1 MLNQTSHSIFYK
13 GVIVMSSSIDQFRRS
28 ELFKPAIMVPAMIM
42 LIFSLFNLTAPADP
56 VRTASA
62 FNLGVV
68 NQDEGLTFPPMKL
81 ATFAMDGI
89 SGNLPFTVTELD
101 NPEIARSALEA
112 GEVATVIIFPADF
125 SKLAV
130 GDKNFSIE
138 IWNTQHLTVAETQ
151 MASQLPMM
159 VQMALSS
166 GVANLRLAMS
176 KGQMPSLDLTVTADV
191 ETLHR
196 AENTAILPA
205 PFVMTFTSWLAAMV
219 GTILLFLATSQMA
232 SMNRAYVR
240 TLVPVMTMGLAS
252 FVLALVVI
260 FTTSQWGL
268 FIGIWLNVWLVS
280 LCLVWL
286 FMGIFE
292 LMGLWSLLVI
302 LPTVFY
308 QSVLGGSMAPV
319 AAAPD
324 WLREIGEVIPFD
336 LIGSAYRGVMYDAGG
351 GLPFI
356 WLLSAALI
364 GIILIWGSAIVKDR

>member
-1 MLNQTSHSIFYK
+1 
-13 GVIVMSSSIDQFRRS
+13 MSSSIAEFRQS
-28 ELFKPAIMVPAMIM
+28 KLFKPAIMVPAMIM

-56 VRTASA
+56 ERTAAA

-81 ATFAMDGI
+81 ASLAMEGI
-89 SGNLPFTVTELD
+89 AGSMPFTVTVLD
-101 NPEIARSALEA
+101 DPEIARSALES
-112 GEVATVIIFPADF
+112 GDVATVILFPADF

-138 IWNTQHLTVAETQ
+138 MWKTEHLTVAETQ
-151 MASQLPMM
+151 MASQLQMM
-159 VQMALSS
+159 IPMALSNA
-166 GVANLRLAMS
+166 VANLRLAMS

-191 ETLHR
+191 KTLHS
-196 AENTAILPA
+196 AENTATLPA

-232 SMNRAYVR
+232 SLNRAYVR

-252 FVLALVVI
+252 FVLALVVVS
-260 FTTSQWGL
+260 TTLQWAQ
-268 FIGIWLNVWLVS
+268 FIGIWLNVWIVS

-292 LMGLWSLLVI
+292 LVGLWSLIVI

-324 WLREIGEVIPFD
+324 WLREIGEIIPFD
-336 LIGSAYRGVMYDAGG
+336 SIGAAYRGVMYDAGG

-364 GIILIWGSAIVKDR
+364 GIILIWGSAIIRGR

>member
-1 MLNQTSHSIFYK
+1 
-13 GVIVMSSSIDQFRRS
+13 MSSSIDQFRRS

-68 NQDEGLTFPPMKL
+68 NQDKGLTFPPMKL
-81 ATFAMDGI
+81 ATLAMVGI
-89 SGNLPFTVTELD
+89 SGNLAFTITEID
-101 NPEIARSALEA
+101 NPETARSALEA
-112 GEVATVIIFPADF
+112 GEVATVILFPEDF

-151 MASQLPMM
+151 MAAQLPMM

-191 ETLHR
+191 ETLHK
-196 AENTAILPA
+196 AESNATLRA

-232 SMNRAYVR
+232 SMNRAYIR
-240 TLVPVMTMGLAS
+240 TLVPVITMGLAS

-260 FTTSQWGL
+260 LTTSQW
-268 FIGIWLNVWLVS
+268 
-280 LCLVWL
+280 
-286 FMGIFE
+286 
-292 LMGLWSLLVI
+292 
-302 LPTVFY
+302 
-308 QSVLGGSMAPV
+308 
-319 AAAPD
+319 
-324 WLREIGEVIPFD
+324 
-336 LIGSAYRGVMYDAGG
+336 
-351 GLPFI
+351 
-356 WLLSAALI
+356 
-364 GIILIWGSAIVKDR
+364 

>member
-1 MLNQTSHSIFYK
+1 MP
-13 GVIVMSSSIDQFRRS
+13 SSIAEFRRS
-28 ELFKPAIMVPAMIM
+28 ELFKPAIMVPTMIM
-42 LIFSLFNLTAPADP
+42 LIFSLFNLTAPTDP

-81 ATFAMDGI
+81 ASIAMEGI
-89 SGNLPFTVTELD
+89 AGNMPFTVTVLD
-101 NPEIARSALEA
+101 DPEIARAALES
-112 GEVATVIIFPADF
+112 GDVATVILFPTDF

-130 GDKNFSIE
+130 SDKNFSIE

-159 VQMALSS
+159 IQMALSS
-166 GVANLRLAMS
+166 GVSNLRLAMS
-176 KGQMPSLDLTVTADV
+176 KGQMPSLDLTVTANV

-196 AENTAILPA
+196 AENTATLPA

-232 SMNRAYVR
+232 SLNRAYVR
-240 TLVPVMTMGLAS
+240 TLAPVMTMGLAS
-252 FVLALVVI
+252 FVLALVVVS
-260 FTTSQWGL
+260 TTLQWAQ
-268 FIGIWLNVWLVS
+268 FIGIWLNVWIVS

-292 LMGLWSLLVI
+292 LVGLWSLIVI

-336 LIGSAYRGVMYDAGG
+336 SIGAAYRGVMYDAGE
-351 GLPFI
+351 GLPFT

-364 GIILIWGSAIVKDR
+364 GIILIWGSAIIRSR

>member
-1 MLNQTSHSIFYK
+1 
-13 GVIVMSSSIDQFRRS
+13 
-28 ELFKPAIMVPAMIM
+28 
-42 LIFSLFNLTAPADP
+42 
-56 VRTASA
+56 
-62 FNLGVV
+62 
-68 NQDEGLTFPPMKL
+68 
-81 ATFAMDGI
+81 
-89 SGNLPFTVTELD
+89 
-101 NPEIARSALEA
+101 
-112 GEVATVIIFPADF
+112 
-125 SKLAV
+125 
-130 GDKNFSIE
+130 
-138 IWNTQHLTVAETQ
+138 
-151 MASQLPMM
+151 MASQLQMM
-159 VQMALSS
+159 IPMALSN

-191 ETLHR
+191 KTLHS
-196 AENTAILPA
+196 AENTATLPA

-232 SMNRAYVR
+232 SLNRAYVR

-252 FVLALVVI
+252 FVLALVVVS
-260 FTTSQWGL
+260 TTLQWAQ
-268 FIGIWLNVWLVS
+268 FIGIWLNVWIVS

-292 LMGLWSLLVI
+292 VAGLWSLIII

-324 WLREIGEVIPFD
+324 WLREIGEIIPFD
-336 LIGSAYRGVMYDAGG
+336 SIGAAYRGVMYDAGG

-364 GIILIWGSAIVKDR
+364 GIILIWGSAIIRGR

>member
-1 MLNQTSHSIFYK
+1 
-13 GVIVMSSSIDQFRRS
+13 MSSSIDQFRRS

-42 LIFSLFNLTAPADP
+42 LIFSLFNLTAPTDP

-81 ATFAMDGI
+81 ATLAMDGI
-89 SGNLPFTVTELD
+89 SGNMPFTVTELA
-101 NPEIARSALEA
+101 NPEIARSALEV
-112 GEVATVIIFPADF
+112 GEVATVILFPADF

-151 MASQLPMM
+151 MASQLPKMI
-159 VQMALSS
+159 QFALSS
-166 GVANLRLAMS
+166 GVSNLRLAMS
-176 KGQMPSLDLTVTADV
+176 KGQMPSLDPTVTADV
-191 ETLHR
+191 KTLHR
-196 AENTAILPA
+196 AENTATLPA

-252 FVLALVVI
+252 IVLALVVVS
-260 FTTSQWGL
+260 TTSQWGL

-292 LMGLWSLLVI
+292 VAGLWSLLVI

-324 WLREIGEVIPFD
+324 WLRQIGEVIPFD
-336 LIGSAYRGVMYDAGG
+336 SIGAAYRGVMYDASG

-364 GIILIWGSAIVKDR
+364 GIILIWGSAIVRGR

>member
-1 MLNQTSHSIFYK
+1 
-13 GVIVMSSSIDQFRRS
+13 MSSSIDQFRRS

-42 LIFSLFNLTAPADP
+42 LIFSLFNLTAPTDP
-56 VRTASA
+56 VRTAAA

-81 ATFAMDGI
+81 ASIAMEGI
-89 SGNLPFTVTELD
+89 AGKLPYTVTELD
-101 NPEIARSALEA
+101 NPGIARSALEA
-112 GEVATVIIFPADF
+112 GEVATVILFPADF

-151 MASQLPMM
+151 MASQLPMI
-159 VQMALSS
+159 VQMALSA

-176 KGQMPSLDLTVTADV
+176 KGQMPSLELTVTADV
-191 ETLHR
+191 ETLHK
-196 AENTAILPA
+196 AESMATLPA
-205 PFVMTFTSWLAAMV
+205 PFVMTFASWLAAMV
-219 GTILLFLATSQMA
+219 GTILLFLATKQMP
-232 SMNRAYVR
+232 SMNRAYIR

-268 FIGIWLNVWLVS
+268 FLGIWLNVWLVS

-292 LMGLWSLLVI
+292 LTGLWSLLVI

-336 LIGSAYRGVMYDAGG
+336 SIGAAYRGVMYDAGE
-351 GLPFI
+351 GLPFT

-364 GIILIWGSAIVKDR
+364 GIILIWGSAIVRNR

>member
-1 MLNQTSHSIFYK
+1 
-13 GVIVMSSSIDQFRRS
+13 MSSSIAEFRRS
-28 ELFKPAIMVPAMIM
+28 KLFKPAIMVPAMIM
-42 LIFSLFNLTAPADP
+42 LVFSFFNLTAPADP

-81 ATFAMDGI
+81 ATIAMDGI
-89 SGNLPFTVTELD
+89 AGNLPFTVTELD

-112 GEVATVIIFPADF
+112 GEVATVILFPADF

-159 VQMALSS
+159 IQMALSS

-176 KGQMPSLDLTVTADV
+176 KGQMPSLAPTVTADV

-196 AENTAILPA
+196 AESTATLPA

-232 SMNRAYVR
+232 SMNRAYIR

-252 FVLALVVI
+252 FVLALVVV
-260 FTTSQWGL
+260 FTTSQWEQ
-268 FIGIWLNVWLVS
+268 FIGVWLSVWIVS

-292 LMGLWSLLVI
+292 LTGLWSLLVI

-324 WLREIGEVIPFD
+324 WLREIGEIIPFD
-336 LIGSAYRGVMYDAGG
+336 SIGAAYRGVMYDAGG

-364 GIILIWGSAIVKDR
+364 GIILIWGSAIVKGR

>member
-1 MLNQTSHSIFYK
+1 
-13 GVIVMSSSIDQFRRS
+13 MSSSIDQFRRS

-56 VRTASA
+56 LRTASA
-62 FNLGVV
+62 FNLGIV
-68 NQDEGLTFPPMKL
+68 NQDKGLAFPPMKL
-81 ATFAMDGI
+81 ATLAMDGI
-89 SGNLPFTVTELD
+89 SGNLAFTVTEHD
-101 NPEIARSALEA
+101 NPETARSALEA
-112 GEVATVIIFPADF
+112 GEVAAVILFPEDF
-125 SKLAV
+125 SNLAV
-130 GDKNFSIE
+130 GDKNFSIQ
-138 IWNTQHLTVAETQ
+138 ILNTQHLTVAETQ
-151 MASQLPMM
+151 MASQLPML

-166 GVANLRLAMS
+166 AVANLRLAMS

-196 AENTAILPA
+196 AESTATLPA

-219 GTILLFLATSQMA
+219 GTILLFLATSKMA
-232 SMNRAYVR
+232 SMNRAYIR
-240 TLVPVMTMGLAS
+240 TMVPVMTMGLAS

-260 FTTSQWGL
+260 FTTSQWGQ
-268 FIGIWLNVWLVS
+268 FIDIWLSVWIVS

-292 LMGLWSLLVI
+292 IAGLWSLVVI
-302 LPTVFY
+302 LPAVFY

-324 WLREIGEVIPFD
+324 WLRQIGEIIPFD
-336 LIGSAYRGVMYDAGG
+336 SIGAAYRGVMYDAGG

-364 GIILIWGSAIVKDR
+364 GIILIWGSAIIKGR

>member
-1 MLNQTSHSIFYK
+1 
-13 GVIVMSSSIDQFRRS
+13 MSSSIDQFRRS

-42 LIFSLFNLTAPADP
+42 LIFSFFNLTAPADP
-56 VRTASA
+56 ARAAAA

-81 ATFAMDGI
+81 ASIAMEGI
-89 SGNLPFTVTELD
+89 AGNLPFTVTELE

-112 GEVATVIIFPADF
+112 GDVATVILFPADF

-176 KGQMPSLDLTVTADV
+176 KGQMPSLELTVTADV
-191 ETLHR
+191 ETLHK
-196 AENTAILPA
+196 AESTATLPA
-205 PFVMTFTSWLAAMV
+205 PFVMTFASWLAAMV
-219 GTILLFLATSQMA
+219 GTILLFLATSKMA
-232 SMNRAYVR
+232 RMNRAYIR
-240 TLVPVMTMGLAS
+240 TLAPVLTMALAS
-252 FVLALVVI
+252 FVLALVVA
-260 FTTSQWGL
+260 FTTSQWGQFL
-268 FIGIWLNVWLVS
+268 GVLLSVWIVS

-292 LMGLWSLLVI
+292 VAGLWSLLVI
-302 LPTVFY
+302 LPAVFY

-324 WLREIGEVIPFD
+324 WLRKIGEIIPFD
-336 LIGSAYRGVMYDAGG
+336 SIGAAYRGVMFDAGG
-351 GLPFI
+351 GLPTI
-356 WLLSAALI
+356 WILSAALI
-364 GIILIWGSAIVKDR
+364 GIILIWVSAIVRDI

>member
-1 MLNQTSHSIFYK
+1 
-13 GVIVMSSSIDQFRRS
+13 
-28 ELFKPAIMVPAMIM
+28 
-42 LIFSLFNLTAPADP
+42 LIGYIT
-56 VRTASA
+56 
-62 FNLGVV
+62 
-68 NQDEGLTFPPMKL
+68 GL
-81 ATFAMDGI
+81 
-89 SGNLPFTVTELD
+89 
-101 NPEIARSALEA
+101 R
-112 GEVATVIIFPADF
+112 
-125 SKLAV
+125 
-130 GDKNFSIE
+130 E

-159 VQMALSS
+159 IQMALSA

-176 KGQMPSLDLTVTADV
+176 KSQMPSLDLTVTANV
-191 ETLHR
+191 EILHR

-240 TLVPVMTMGLAS
+240 TLIPVMTMGLAS
-252 FVLALVVI
+252 IVLALVVVS
-260 FTTSQWGL
+260 TTSQWGL

-292 LMGLWSLLVI
+292 VAGLWSLIVI

-308 QSVLGGSMAPV
+308 LSVLGGSMAPV

-336 LIGSAYRGVMYDAGG
+336 SIGAAYRGVMYDAGG

-364 GIILIWGSAIVKDR
+364 GIILIWGSAIVKGR

>member
-1 MLNQTSHSIFYK
+1 
-13 GVIVMSSSIDQFRRS
+13 MSSSIAEFRRS
-28 ELFKPAIMVPAMIM
+28 KLFKPAIMVPAMIM
-42 LIFSLFNLTAPADP
+42 LVFSLFNLTAPADP

-81 ATFAMDGI
+81 ATIAMDGI
-89 SGNLPFTVTELD
+89 AGNLPFTVTELD

-112 GEVATVIIFPADF
+112 GEVATVILFPADF

-159 VQMALSS
+159 IQMALSS

-176 KGQMPSLDLTVTADV
+176 KGQMPSLDLTVTANV

-196 AENTAILPA
+196 AESTATLPA

-232 SMNRAYVR
+232 SMNRAYIR

-260 FTTSQWGL
+260 FTTSQL
-268 FIGIWLNVWLVS
+268 EQFIGVWLSVWIVS

-292 LMGLWSLLVI
+292 LTGLWSLLVI

-324 WLREIGEVIPFD
+324 WLREIGEIIPFD
-336 LIGSAYRGVMYDAGG
+336 SIGAAYRGVIYDAGA

-356 WLLSAALI
+356 WLLGAALI
-364 GIILIWGSAIVKDR
+364 GIILIWGSAIVKGR

>member
-1 MLNQTSHSIFYK
+1 MP
-13 GVIVMSSSIDQFRRS
+13 SSIAEFRRS
-28 ELFKPAIMVPAMIM
+28 ELFKPAIMVPTMIM
-42 LIFSLFNLTAPADP
+42 LIFSLFNLTAPTDP

-81 ATFAMDGI
+81 ASLAMEGI
-89 SGNLPFTVTELD
+89 AGSMPFTVTVLD
-101 NPEIARSALEA
+101 DPEIARSALES
-112 GEVATVIIFPADF
+112 GDVATVILFPADF

-138 IWNTQHLTVAETQ
+138 MWNTQHLTVAETQ

-159 VQMALSS
+159 IQMALSA

-176 KGQMPSLDLTVTADV
+176 KSQMPSLDLTVTANV

-232 SMNRAYVR
+232 NMNRAYVR

-292 LMGLWSLLVI
+292 LTGLWSLLVI

-336 LIGSAYRGVMYDAGG
+336 SIGSAYRGVMYDAGG
-351 GLPFI
+351 GLPYI
-356 WLLSAALI
+356 WLLSAAVI
-364 GIILIWGSAIVKDR
+364 GIVLIWGSAIVKSR

>member
-1 MLNQTSHSIFYK
+1 
-13 GVIVMSSSIDQFRRS
+13 MSSSIAEFRQS
-28 ELFKPAIMVPAMIM
+28 KLFKPAIMVPAMIM

-56 VRTASA
+56 ERTAAA

-81 ATFAMDGI
+81 ASLAMEGI
-89 SGNLPFTVTELD
+89 AGSMPFTVTALD
-101 NPEIARSALEA
+101 DPEIARAALES
-112 GEVATVIIFPADF
+112 GDVATVILFPADF

-159 VQMALSS
+159 IQMALSA

-176 KGQMPSLDLTVTADV
+176 KSQMPSLDLTVTATV
-191 ETLHR
+191 ATLHR

-232 SMNRAYVR
+232 SMNRAYIR
-240 TLVPVMTMGLAS
+240 TLVPIVTMGLAS
-252 FVLALVVI
+252 IVLALVVVS
-260 FTTSQWGL
+260 TTSQWGL

-292 LMGLWSLLVI
+292 LTGLWSLLVI

-336 LIGSAYRGVMYDAGG
+336 SIGAAYRGVMYDAGG

-364 GIILIWGSAIVKDR
+364 GIILIWGSAIVKGR

>member
-1 MLNQTSHSIFYK
+1 
-13 GVIVMSSSIDQFRRS
+13 MSSSIDQFRRS

-56 VRTASA
+56 KRTAAA

-81 ATFAMDGI
+81 ASLAMEGI
-89 SGNLPFTVTELD
+89 AGSMPFTVTVLD
-101 NPEIARSALEA
+101 DPEIARAALES
-112 GEVATVIIFPADF
+112 GDVATVILFPADF

-130 GDKNFSIE
+130 SDKNFSIE

-159 VQMALSS
+159 IQMALSS
-166 GVANLRLAMS
+166 GVSNLRLAIS
-176 KGQMPSLDLTVTADV
+176 KGQMPSLDLTVTANV

-196 AENTAILPA
+196 AENTATLPA

-232 SMNRAYVR
+232 SLNRAYVR

-252 FVLALVVI
+252 FVLALVVVS
-260 FTTSQWGL
+260 TTLQWAQ
-268 FIGIWLNVWLVS
+268 FIGIWLNVWIVS

-292 LMGLWSLLVI
+292 LVGLWSLIVI

-336 LIGSAYRGVMYDAGG
+336 SIGAAYRGVMYEASG

-364 GIILIWGSAIVKDR
+364 GIILIWSSAIVKGR

>member
-1 MLNQTSHSIFYK
+1 MP
-13 GVIVMSSSIDQFRRS
+13 SSIAEFRRS
-28 ELFKPAIMVPAMIM
+28 ELFKPAIMVPTMIM
-42 LIFSLFNLTAPADP
+42 LIFSLFNLTAPVDP
-56 VRTASA
+56 IRTASA

-81 ATFAMDGI
+81 ATLAMEGI
-89 SGNLPFTVTELD
+89 AGSMPFNVTVLD
-101 NPEIARSALEA
+101 DPEIARAALES
-112 GEVATVIIFPADF
+112 GDVATVILFPADF

-130 GDKNFSIE
+130 SDKNFSIE

-159 VQMALSS
+159 IQMALSS
-166 GVANLRLAMS
+166 GVSNLRLAIS
-176 KGQMPSLDLTVTADV
+176 KGQMPSLDLAVTANV
-191 ETLHR
+191 ETIHR
-196 AENTAILPA
+196 AENTATLPA

-219 GTILLFLATSQMA
+219 GAILLFLATSARFAPSLA
-232 SMNRAYVR
+232 SKNRAYVR

-252 FVLALVVI
+252 FVLALVVVS
-260 FTTSQWGL
+260 TTLQWAL
-268 FIGIWLNVWLVS
+268 FIGIWLNVWIVS

-292 LMGLWSLLVI
+292 VAGLWSLIVI

-336 LIGSAYRGVMYDAGG
+336 SIGAAYRGVMYDAGE
-351 GLPFI
+351 GLPFT

-364 GIILIWGSAIVKDR
+364 GIILILGSAIIRSR

>member
-1 MLNQTSHSIFYK
+1 
-13 GVIVMSSSIDQFRRS
+13 MSSSIDQFRRS

-81 ATFAMDGI
+81 ATIAMDGI

-101 NPEIARSALEA
+101 NPEIARSALES
-112 GEVATVIIFPADF
+112 GEVAAVILFPADF
-125 SKLAV
+125 SKLVV
-130 GDKNFSIE
+130 GDKNFSIK
-138 IWNTQHLTVAETQ
+138 ILKTQHLTVAETQ
-151 MASQLPMM
+151 MASQLPMI
-159 VQMALSS
+159 VQLALSS
-166 GVANLRLAMS
+166 GVANFRLGKS
-176 KGQMPSLDLTVTADV
+176 KGQMIPSLDLIVTADE
-191 ETLHR
+191 ETIHR
-196 AENTAILPA
+196 AKNTAILPA

-232 SMNRAYVR
+232 SMNRAYIR

-268 FIGIWLNVWLVS
+268 FIAIWLNVWLVS

-292 LMGLWSLLVI
+292 LVGLWSLIVI

-336 LIGSAYRGVMYDAGG
+336 SIGAAYRGVMYDASG

-364 GIILIWGSAIVKDR
+364 GIILIWGSAIVKGR

>member
-1 MLNQTSHSIFYK
+1 
-13 GVIVMSSSIDQFRRS
+13 MSSSIDQFRRS

-101 NPEIARSALEA
+101 NPEIARSALES
-112 GEVATVIIFPADF
+112 GEVATVILFPADF

-130 GDKNFSIE
+130 SDKNFSIE

-159 VQMALSS
+159 IQMALSA

-176 KGQMPSLDLTVTADV
+176 KSQMPSLDLTVTANV

-196 AENTAILPA
+196 AENTATLPA

-240 TLVPVMTMGLAS
+240 TLIPVMTMGLAS

-260 FTTSQWGL
+260 FTTSQWGQ

-308 QSVLGGSMAPV
+308 QSVLGGVMAPV

-336 LIGSAYRGVMYDAGG
+336 SIGAAYRGVMYDAVGD
-351 GLPFI
+351 LPFI

-364 GIILIWGSAIVKDR
+364 GIILIWSLAIIRGR

>member
-1 MLNQTSHSIFYK
+1 
-13 GVIVMSSSIDQFRRS
+13 MSSSIAEFRQS
-28 ELFKPAIMVPAMIM
+28 KLFKPAIMVPAMIM

-56 VRTASA
+56 VRTAAA

-81 ATFAMDGI
+81 ASLAMEGI
-89 SGNLPFTVTELD
+89 AGSMPFTVTVLD
-101 NPEIARSALEA
+101 DPEIARSALES
-112 GEVATVIIFPADF
+112 GDVATVILFPADF

-138 IWNTQHLTVAETQ
+138 MWKTEHLTVAETQ
-151 MASQLPMM
+151 MASQLQMM
-159 VQMALSS
+159 IPMALSNA
-166 GVANLRLAMS
+166 VANLRLAMS

-191 ETLHR
+191 KTLHR
-196 AENTAILPA
+196 AENTATLPA

-232 SMNRAYVR
+232 SLNRAYVR

-252 FVLALVVI
+252 FVLALVVVS
-260 FTTSQWGL
+260 TTLQWAQ
-268 FIGIWLNVWLVS
+268 FIGIWLNVWIVS

-292 LMGLWSLLVI
+292 VVGLLSLIII

-308 QSVLGGSMAPV
+308 QSVLGGTMKKYT
-319 AAAPD
+319 AAPD
-324 WLREIGEVIPFD
+324 WLREIGEIIPFD
-336 LIGSAYRGVMYDAGG
+336 SIGAAYRGVMYDAGG

-364 GIILIWGSAIVKDR
+364 GIILIWGSAIIRGR

>member
-1 MLNQTSHSIFYK
+1 MP
-13 GVIVMSSSIDQFRRS
+13 SSIAEFRRS
-28 ELFKPAIMVPAMIM
+28 ELFKPAIMVPTMIM
-42 LIFSLFNLTAPADP
+42 LIFSLFNLTAPTDP

-68 NQDEGLTFPPMKL
+68 NQDEGITFPPMNL
-81 ATFAMDGI
+81 ATIAMEGI
-89 SGNLPFTVTELD
+89 AGSMPFTLTALD
-101 NPEIARSALEA
+101 DPEIARAALET
-112 GEVATVIIFPADF
+112 GDVATVILFPADF
-125 SKLAV
+125 SQLAV
-130 GDKNFSIE
+130 SDKNFSIE

-159 VQMALSS
+159 IQFALSS
-166 GVANLRLAMS
+166 GVSNLRLAIS
-176 KGQMPSLDLTVTADV
+176 KGRMPSLDLTVTANV

-196 AENTAILPA
+196 AENTATLPA

-232 SMNRAYVR
+232 SLNRAYVR

-252 FVLALVVI
+252 FVLALVVVS
-260 FTTSQWGL
+260 TTLQWVQ
-268 FIGIWLNVWLVS
+268 FIEIWLNVWIVS

-292 LMGLWSLLVI
+292 LVGLWSLIVI

-308 QSVLGGSMAPV
+308 QSVLGGSIAPV

-336 LIGSAYRGVMYDAGG
+336 SIGAAYRGVMYDAGG

-364 GIILIWGSAIVKDR
+364 GIILIWGSAIIRGR

>member
-1 MLNQTSHSIFYK
+1 
-13 GVIVMSSSIDQFRRS
+13 MSSSIAEFRQS
-28 ELFKPAIMVPAMIM
+28 KLFKPAIMVPAMIM

-56 VRTASA
+56 VRTAAA

-81 ATFAMDGI
+81 ASLAMEGI
-89 SGNLPFTVTELD
+89 AGSMPFNVTALD
-101 NPEIARSALEA
+101 DPEIARSALES
-112 GEVATVIIFPADF
+112 GDVATVILFPTDF

-138 IWNTQHLTVAETQ
+138 IWKTEHLTVAETQ
-151 MASQLPMM
+151 MASQLPTMI
-159 VQMALSS
+159 QMALSS
-166 GVANLRLAMS
+166 GVSNLRLAMS
-176 KGQMPSLDLTVTADV
+176 KGQMPSLDLTVTANV

-196 AENTAILPA
+196 AKNTAILPA

-232 SMNRAYVR
+232 SLNRAYVR

-252 FVLALVVI
+252 FVLALVVVS
-260 FTTSQWGL
+260 TTSQWGL

-292 LMGLWSLLVI
+292 LVGLWSLIVI

-336 LIGSAYRGVMYDAGG
+336 SIGSAYRGVMYDAGG

-364 GIILIWGSAIVKDR
+364 GIILIWGSAIIRGR

>member
-1 MLNQTSHSIFYK
+1 
-13 GVIVMSSSIDQFRRS
+13 MSSSIDQFRRS
-28 ELFKPAIMVPAMIM
+28 EFFKPAIMVPAMIM
-42 LIFSLFNLTAPADP
+42 LIFSLFNLTAPVDP

-62 FNLGVV
+62 FNLGIV

-81 ATFAMDGI
+81 ATIAMDEI

-101 NPEIARSALEA
+101 NPEIARSALEV
-112 GEVATVIIFPADF
+112 GEVATVIIFPKDF

-130 GDKNFSIE
+130 GNENFSIE
-138 IWNTQHLTVAETQ
+138 ILITEHLTVAETQ

-196 AENTAILPA
+196 AESTATLPA

-219 GTILLFLATSQMA
+219 GTILLFLATSKMA
-232 SMNRAYVR
+232 SMNRAYIR

-252 FVLALVVI
+252 FVLALVVVS
-260 FTTSQWGL
+260 TTLQWVQ
-268 FIGIWLNVWLVS
+268 FIGIWLNVWIVS

-292 LMGLWSLLVI
+292 LAGLWSLIVI

-308 QSVLGGSMAPV
+308 QSVLGGSIAPV

-336 LIGSAYRGVMYDAGG
+336 SIGAAYRGVMYDAGG
-351 GLPFI
+351 DLPFI

-364 GIILIWGSAIVKDR
+364 GIILIWGSAIIRN

>member
-1 MLNQTSHSIFYK
+1 
-13 GVIVMSSSIDQFRRS
+13 MSSSIDQFRRS

-42 LIFSLFNLTAPADP
+42 LIFSLFNLTAPAEP
-56 VRTASA
+56 ERTAAA

-81 ATFAMDGI
+81 ASLAMEGI
-89 SGNLPFTVTELD
+89 AGSMPFTVTVLD
-101 NPEIARSALEA
+101 DPEIARAALES
-112 GEVATVIIFPADF
+112 GDVATVILFPADF

-130 GDKNFSIE
+130 SDKNFSIE

-159 VQMALSS
+159 IQMALSA

-176 KGQMPSLDLTVTADV
+176 KSQMPSLDLTVTANV

-292 LMGLWSLLVI
+292 VAGLWSLVVI

-336 LIGSAYRGVMYDAGG
+336 SIGAAYRGVMYDAGG

-364 GIILIWGSAIVKDR
+364 GIILIWGSAIVKGR

>member
-1 MLNQTSHSIFYK
+1 MP
-13 GVIVMSSSIDQFRRS
+13 SSIAEFRRS
-28 ELFKPAIMVPAMIM
+28 KLFKPAIMVPTMIM
-42 LIFSLFNLTAPADP
+42 LIFSLFNLTAPVDP
-56 VRTASA
+56 IRTASA

-81 ATFAMDGI
+81 ASIAMEGI
-89 SGNLPFTVTELD
+89 AGSMPFTVTVLD
-101 NPEIARSALEA
+101 DPEIARAALES
-112 GEVATVIIFPADF
+112 GDVATVILFPADF

-130 GDKNFSIE
+130 SDKNFSIE

-159 VQMALSS
+159 IQMALSS
-166 GVANLRLAMS
+166 GVSNLRLAIS
-176 KGQMPSLDLTVTADV
+176 KGQIPSLDLTVTANV

-196 AENTAILPA
+196 AENTATLPA

-232 SMNRAYVR
+232 SLNRAYVR

-252 FVLALVVI
+252 FVLALVVVS
-260 FTTSQWGL
+260 TTLQWAQ
-268 FIGIWLNVWLVS
+268 FIGIWLNVWIVS

-292 LMGLWSLLVI
+292 VAGLWSLIVI

-336 LIGSAYRGVMYDAGG
+336 SIGAAYRSVMYDAGG

-364 GIILIWGSAIVKDR
+364 GIILIWGSAIIRSR

>member
-1 MLNQTSHSIFYK
+1 MP
-13 GVIVMSSSIDQFRRS
+13 SSIAEFRRS
-28 ELFKPAIMVPAMIM
+28 KLFKPAIMVPTMIM
-42 LIFSLFNLTAPADP
+42 LIFSLFNLTAPTDP

-68 NQDEGLTFPPMKL
+68 NQDEGLTFPPMNL
-81 ATFAMDGI
+81 ATIAMEGI
-89 SGNLPFTVTELD
+89 AGSMPFTVTALD
-101 NPEIARSALEA
+101 DPEIARAALES
-112 GEVATVIIFPADF
+112 GDVATVILFPADF

-130 GDKNFSIE
+130 SDKNFSIE

-159 VQMALSS
+159 IQMALSS
-166 GVANLRLAMS
+166 GVSNLRLAMS
-176 KGQMPSLDLTVTADV
+176 KGQMPSLDLTVTANV

-196 AENTAILPA
+196 AENTATLPA

-232 SMNRAYVR
+232 SLNRAYIR

-252 FVLALVVI
+252 FVLALVVVS
-260 FTTSQWGL
+260 TTLQWEQ
-268 FIGIWLNVWLVS
+268 FIGIWLNVWIVS

-292 LMGLWSLLVI
+292 LVGLWSLIVI

-324 WLREIGEVIPFD
+324 WLREIGEIIPFD
-336 LIGSAYRGVMYDAGG
+336 SIGAAYRGVMYDAGA

-364 GIILIWGSAIVKDR
+364 GIILIWGSAIIRSR

>member
-1 MLNQTSHSIFYK
+1 MP
-13 GVIVMSSSIDQFRRS
+13 SSIDQFRRS

-112 GEVATVIIFPADF
+112 GEVATVIVFPAGF

-151 MASQLPMM
+151 MALQIEKMIP
-159 VQMALSS
+159 MALSA

-176 KGQMPSLDLTVTADV
+176 KGQMPSLAPTVTADV
-191 ETLHR
+191 ETLHI
-196 AENTAILPA
+196 AESTATLPA

-219 GTILLFLATSQMA
+219 GTILLFLATSARFAPSMA
-232 SMNRAYVR
+232 SMNRAYIR
-240 TLVPVMTMGLAS
+240 TLIPVMTMGLAS
-252 FVLALVVI
+252 FVLALVVVS
-260 FTTSQWGL
+260 TTLQWAL
-268 FIGIWLNVWLVS
+268 FIGIWLNVWIVS

-292 LMGLWSLLVI
+292 LAGLWSLIVI

-336 LIGSAYRGVMYDAGG
+336 LIGSAYRGVMYDAGE

-364 GIILIWGSAIVKDR
+364 GIILIWGSAIIRDR

>member
-1 MLNQTSHSIFYK
+1 
-13 GVIVMSSSIDQFRRS
+13 MSSSIDQFRRS

-42 LIFSLFNLTAPADP
+42 MIFSLFNLTAPADP

-68 NQDEGLTFPPMKL
+68 NQDEGLAFPPMNL
-81 ATFAMDGI
+81 ASIAMEGI
-89 SGNLPFTVTELD
+89 AGSMPFTVTVLD
-101 NPEIARSALEA
+101 DPEIAHDALES
-112 GEVATVIIFPADF
+112 GDVATVILFPADF

-151 MASQLPMM
+151 MASQLPKMI
-159 VQMALSS
+159 QFALSS
-166 GVANLRLAMS
+166 GVSNLRLAMS
-176 KGQMPSLDLTVTADV
+176 KGQMPSLDLTVTANV

-196 AENTAILPA
+196 AENTATLPA

-219 GTILLFLATSQMA
+219 GTILLFLATSARFAPSMA

-240 TLVPVMTMGLAS
+240 TLIPVMTMGLAS
-252 FVLALVVI
+252 FVLALVVVS
-260 FTTSQWGL
+260 TTLQWAL
-268 FIGIWLNVWLVS
+268 FIGIWLNVWIVS

-292 LMGLWSLLVI
+292 VAGLWSLIVI

-336 LIGSAYRGVMYDAGG
+336 SIGAAYRGVMYDAGG

-364 GIILIWGSAIVKDR
+364 GIILIWGSAIIRDR

>member
-1 MLNQTSHSIFYK
+1 
-13 GVIVMSSSIDQFRRS
+13 MSSSIDQFRRS

-101 NPEIARSALEA
+101 NPEIARSALES
-112 GEVATVIIFPADF
+112 GEVATVILFPADF

-130 GDKNFSIE
+130 SDKNFSIE

-159 VQMALSS
+159 IQMALSA

-176 KGQMPSLDLTVTADV
+176 KSQMPSLDLTVTANV

-240 TLVPVMTMGLAS
+240 TLAPVMTMGLAS

-308 QSVLGGSMAPV
+308 QSVLGGSIAPV

-336 LIGSAYRGVMYDAGG
+336 SIGSAYRGVMYDAGG

-364 GIILIWGSAIVKDR
+364 GIILIWGSAIVKGR

>member
-1 MLNQTSHSIFYK
+1 
-13 GVIVMSSSIDQFRRS
+13 
-28 ELFKPAIMVPAMIM
+28 
-42 LIFSLFNLTAPADP
+42 
-56 VRTASA
+56 
-62 FNLGVV
+62 
-68 NQDEGLTFPPMKL
+68 
-81 ATFAMDGI
+81 
-89 SGNLPFTVTELD
+89 
-101 NPEIARSALEA
+101 
-112 GEVATVIIFPADF
+112 
-125 SKLAV
+125 
-130 GDKNFSIE
+130 
-138 IWNTQHLTVAETQ
+138 
-151 MASQLPMM
+151 
-159 VQMALSS
+159 
-166 GVANLRLAMS
+166 
-176 KGQMPSLDLTVTADV
+176 MPSLAPTVTADV
-191 ETLHR
+191 ETLHS
-196 AENTAILPA
+196 AESTATLPA

-260 FTTSQWGL
+260 FTTSQWEQ
-268 FIGIWLNVWLVS
+268 FIGVWLSVWIVS

-292 LMGLWSLLVI
+292 VAGLWSLLVI

-308 QSVLGGSMAPV
+308 QPVLGGSMAPV

-336 LIGSAYRGVMYDAGG
+336 SIGAAYRSVMYDASG

-364 GIILIWGSAIVKDR
+364 GIILIWGSAIVKGK

>member
-1 MLNQTSHSIFYK
+1 
-13 GVIVMSSSIDQFRRS
+13 MSSSMAQFRRS
-28 ELFKPAIMVPAMIM
+28 ELFKPAIMVPAIIM

-81 ATFAMDGI
+81 ATMAINGI
-89 SGNLPFTVTELD
+89 SGNLPFNLMELD

-112 GEVATVIIFPADF
+112 GEVATVIVFPEDF

-138 IWNTQHLTVAETQ
+138 ILKTQHLTVSETQ
-151 MASQLPMM
+151 IASQLPMM
-159 VQMALSS
+159 IEFALSS
-166 GVANLRLAMS
+166 AVANLRLARS

-191 ETLHR
+191 DTLHS
-196 AENTAILPA
+196 AESTATLPA

-232 SMNRAYVR
+232 RLNRAYIR

-252 FVLALVVI
+252 FVLALVVA
-260 FTTSQWGL
+260 FTTSQWDQ
-268 FIGIWLNVWLVS
+268 FIGVWLSVWIVS

-292 LMGLWSLLVI
+292 VAGIWSLVVI
-302 LPTVFY
+302 LPAVFY
-308 QSVLGGSMAPV
+308 QSVLGGSMAPI
-319 AAAPD
+319 AAAPN
-324 WLREIGEVIPFD
+324 WLREIGEIIPFD
-336 LIGSAYRGVMYDAGG
+336 SIGVAYRGVIYNTGG

-364 GIILIWGSAIVKDR
+364 GIILIWGSAIVKHR

>member
-1 MLNQTSHSIFYK
+1 
-13 GVIVMSSSIDQFRRS
+13 MSSSIAEFRRS
-28 ELFKPAIMVPAMIM
+28 KLFKPAIMVPAMIM
-42 LIFSLFNLTAPADP
+42 LVFSLFNLTAPADP

-81 ATFAMDGI
+81 ATIAMDGI
-89 SGNLPFTVTELD
+89 AGNLPFTVTELD

-112 GEVATVIIFPADF
+112 GEVATVILFPADF

-159 VQMALSS
+159 IQMALSS

-176 KGQMPSLDLTVTADV
+176 KGQMPSLAPTVTADV

-196 AENTAILPA
+196 AESTATLSA

-240 TLVPVMTMGLAS
+240 TLAPAMTMGLAS
-252 FVLALVVI
+252 FVLALVVV
-260 FTTSQWGL
+260 FTTSQWEQ
-268 FIGIWLNVWLVS
+268 FIGVWLSVWIVS

-292 LMGLWSLLVI
+292 LTGLWSLLVI

-324 WLREIGEVIPFD
+324 WLREIGEIIPFD
-336 LIGSAYRGVMYDAGG
+336 SIGAAYRGVMYDAGG

-364 GIILIWGSAIVKDR
+364 GIILIWGSAIVKGR

>member
-1 MLNQTSHSIFYK
+1 MP
-13 GVIVMSSSIDQFRRS
+13 SSIDQFRRS

-56 VRTASA
+56 VRSSSA

-68 NQDEGLTFPPMKL
+68 NQDEGLNFPPMKL

-101 NPEIARSALEA
+101 NPEIARSALES
-112 GEVATVIIFPADF
+112 GEVATVILFPADF

-130 GDKNFSIE
+130 SDKNFIIE

-159 VQMALSS
+159 IQMALSA

-176 KGQMPSLDLTVTADV
+176 KSQMPSLDLTVTANV

-196 AENTAILPA
+196 AESTATLPA

-232 SMNRAYVR
+232 SMNRAYIR

-260 FTTSQWGL
+260 LTTSQWGQ
-268 FIGIWLNVWLVS
+268 FIDIWLSVWIVS

-292 LMGLWSLLVI
+292 IAGLWSLVVI
-302 LPTVFY
+302 LPAVFY

-324 WLREIGEVIPFD
+324 WLREIGEIIPFD
-336 LIGSAYRGVMYDAGG
+336 SIGAAYRGVMYEAGG

-364 GIILIWGSAIVKDR
+364 GIILIWGSAIVKGR

>member
-1 MLNQTSHSIFYK
+1 
-13 GVIVMSSSIDQFRRS
+13 MSSSIAEFRQS
-28 ELFKPAIMVPAMIM
+28 KLFKPAIMVPAMIM

-56 VRTASA
+56 VRTAAA

-81 ATFAMDGI
+81 ASLAMEGI
-89 SGNLPFTVTELD
+89 AGSMPFTVTVLD
-101 NPEIARSALEA
+101 DPEIARSALES
-112 GEVATVIIFPADF
+112 GDVATVILFPADF
-125 SKLAV
+125 SRLAV

-138 IWNTQHLTVAETQ
+138 MWKTEHLTVAETQ
-151 MASQLPMM
+151 MASQLQMM
-159 VQMALSS
+159 IPMALSNA
-166 GVANLRLAMS
+166 VANLRLAMS

-191 ETLHR
+191 KTLHS
-196 AENTAILPA
+196 AENTATLPA

-232 SMNRAYVR
+232 SLNRAYVR

-252 FVLALVVI
+252 FVLALVVVS
-260 FTTSQWGL
+260 TTLQWAQ
-268 FIGIWLNVWLVS
+268 FIGIWLNVWIVS

-292 LMGLWSLLVI
+292 LVGLWSLIVI

-324 WLREIGEVIPFD
+324 WLREIGEIIPFD
-336 LIGSAYRGVMYDAGG
+336 SIGAAYRGVMYDAGG

-364 GIILIWGSAIVKDR
+364 GIILIWGSAIIRGR

>member
-1 MLNQTSHSIFYK
+1 
-13 GVIVMSSSIDQFRRS
+13 MSSSIAEFRQS
-28 ELFKPAIMVPAMIM
+28 KLFKPAIMVPAMIM

-56 VRTASA
+56 VRTAAA

-81 ATFAMDGI
+81 ASLAMEGI
-89 SGNLPFTVTELD
+89 AGSMPFTVTVLD
-101 NPEIARSALEA
+101 DPEIARSALES
-112 GEVATVIIFPADF
+112 GDVATVILFPADF

-138 IWNTQHLTVAETQ
+138 MWKTEHLTVAETQ
-151 MASQLPMM
+151 MASQLQMM
-159 VQMALSS
+159 IPMALSNA
-166 GVANLRLAMS
+166 VANLRLAMS

-191 ETLHR
+191 KTLHS
-196 AENTAILPA
+196 AENTATLPA

-232 SMNRAYVR
+232 SLNRAYVR

-252 FVLALVVI
+252 FVLALVVVS
-260 FTTSQWGL
+260 TTLQWAQ
-268 FIGIWLNVWLVS
+268 FIGIWLNVWIVS

-292 LMGLWSLLVI
+292 LVGLWSLIII

-324 WLREIGEVIPFD
+324 WLREIGEIIPFD
-336 LIGSAYRGVMYDAGG
+336 SIGAAYRGVMYDAGG

-364 GIILIWGSAIVKDR
+364 GIILIWGSAIIRGR